1 MNQNLIA
8 NTIFR
13 HLYASHRILFNKMLI
28 SSEKWKIRWDDSF
41 KILDL
46 NSLVF
51 KRRWRC
57 ENAWARHIWSTHS
70 SFRVHVNK
78 ACVSWPWPHFHG
90 LLTSFNIHQVLQLGH
105 DSLYKSWRV
114 HFYQVCVSWPW
125 PHFQSTDFNF
135 RDLVSFSIAIQHRF
149 TFNGPHI
156 FDRGYISVVTFVL
169 FLELSLFDGLQMIT
183 SDCLEFRQKNT
194 YINILRWGFF
204 SKKAKNVEAL
214 CYWYSDQVQ
223 IIAILKKYC
232 LGEKGGII

>member
-1 MNQNLIA
+1 
-8 NTIFR
+8 
-13 HLYASHRILFNKMLI
+13 MLI

-90 LLTSFNIHQVLQLGH
+90 LLTSFNIRQVLQLGH

-125 PHFQSTDFNF
+125 PHFQSTDCLIFVIW
-135 RDLVSFSIAIQHRF
+135 LVSPLPYNIGSPLMVHTYLIEDTYLWLHLFCF
-149 TFNGPHI
+149 G
-156 FDRGYISVVTFVL
+156 VVSLWWFANDY
-169 FLELSLFDGLQMIT
+169 FWLS
-183 SDCLEFRQKNT
+183 
-194 YINILRWGFF
+194 W
-204 SKKAKNVEAL
+204 V
-214 CYWYSDQVQ
+214 
-223 IIAILKKYC
+223 
-232 LGEKGGII
+232 